1 MSIYTDQKYYVYA
14 YLRDDQTPYYIGKG
28 INRRAYQAHKRKN
41 GSDMLPKDISRIKI
55 LHENL
60 SEKQAFDLE
69 KELILDYGR
78 KDLGTG
84 ILRNLTEGGEG
95 NRRTGWKHSEEAKL
109 AMSKARI
116 GKPSHRK
123 GVPSPMKGVA
133 RTQETKDKIAS
144 ALKGGKLT
152 PEHRAK
158 LSKAHKGKTLSAE
171 HKAKLH
177 NANKGKTLSAE
188 HKAKIGKANKEAR
201 LAKLAATSVQTSQL
215 DP

>member
-1 MSIYTDQKYYVYA
+1 MNIYTNQKYYVYA

-28 INRRAYQAHKRKN
+28 INRRAYNAHKRTN
-41 GSDMLPKDISRIKI
+41 GTDMLPKDISRIKI

-69 KELILDYGR
+69 KELIREYGR

-95 NRRTGWKHSEEAKL
+95 DSGYKHTEESKL
-109 AMSKARI
+109 AMSKARR
-116 GKPSHRK
+116 GKPSGRK
-123 GVPSPMKGVA
+123 GLPSPMKGVA

-152 PEHRAK
+152 PEHKAK

-171 HKAKLH
+171 HKANLRK
-177 NANKGKTLSAE
+177 ANKGKTLSAE
-188 HKAKIGKANKEAR
+188 HKAKIGKANKEIR
-201 LAKLAATSVQTSQL
+201 LAKLAATSGQTPL
-215 DP
+215 VDP

>member
-28 INRRAYQAHKRKN
+28 INRRAYTAHKRKN

-95 NRRTGWKHSEEAKL
+95 NRKTGYKHSEETKL
-109 AMSKARI
+109 AMSKARK
-116 GKPSHRK
+116 GKKMGPNSVPSPTK
-123 GVPSPMKGVA
+123 GVP

-171 HKAKLH
+171 HIDKLRK
-177 NANKGKTLSAE
+177 ANKGKTLSAE
-188 HKAKIGKANKEAR
+188 HKAKIAKANKETW

>member
-1 MSIYTDQKYYVYA
+1 MNIYTDQKYYVYA

-28 INRRAYQAHKRKN
+28 INRRAYNAHKRTN
-41 GSDMLPKDISRIKI
+41 GSDMLPKDFSRIKI

-95 NRRTGWKHSEEAKL
+95 DSGYKHSEEAKL

-116 GKPSHRK
+116 GKTLSEEHKQALSTGQLKRWQDYD
-123 GVPSPMKGVA
+123 SIE
-133 RTQETKDKIAS
+133 RDTKISKS
-144 ALKGGKLT
+144 LKGRVIGCNKKKSEAAKNRKRHPWTGKKRPTKTCPHCQKTGADNLM
-152 PEHRAK
+152 PRWHFDNC
-158 LSKAHKGKTLSAE
+158 KTL
-171 HKAKLH
+171 K
-177 NANKGKTLSAE
+177 N
-188 HKAKIGKANKEAR
+188 
-201 LAKLAATSVQTSQL
+201 
-215 DP
+215 

>member
-109 AMSKARI
+109 AMSKAKI

-133 RTQETKDKIAS
+133 RSEETKKKIS
-144 ALKGGKLT
+144 
-152 PEHRAK
+152 E
-158 LSKAHKGKTLSAE
+158 
-171 HKAKLH
+171 
-177 NANKGKTLSAE
+177 ANKGRVIGCNK
-188 HKAKIGKANKEAR
+188 KIN
-201 LAKLAATSVQTSQL
+201 SF
-215 DP
+215 